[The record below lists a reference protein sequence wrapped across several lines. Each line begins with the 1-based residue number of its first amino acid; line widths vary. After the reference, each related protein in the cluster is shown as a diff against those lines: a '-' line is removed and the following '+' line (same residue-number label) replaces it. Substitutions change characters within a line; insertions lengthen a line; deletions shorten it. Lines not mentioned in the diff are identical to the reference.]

1 MKKRERT
8 CIRCGK
14 VEVTFSKAEVC
25 HACHWEVKQAKA
37 AENEK
42 STLVGLGYEEIDG
55 PVFQQTLHRS
65 WSFVHPDCGTQQTWR
80 FGNILKQL
88 KLRPDSTPCS
98 HCGGKERIKPAMAA
112 FIEKYG
118 RDFDVTLWEEYSTK
132 VRRLTEKTYQK
143 HKHEIN
149 PLNLKRGVHT
159 YHLDHKMPIIE
170 GFLQGIPAEQIAAK
184 ENLQILCQ
192 RLTTSAKVEV
202 CNVESSLPR
211 FLAPFQQ

>member
-1 MKKRERT
+1 M
-8 CIRCGK
+8 
-14 VEVTFSKAEVC
+14 SKAM
-25 HACHWEVKQAKA
+25 
-37 AENEK
+37 
-42 STLVGLGYEEIDG
+42 D
-55 PVFQQTLHRS
+55 
-65 WSFVHPDCGTQQTWR
+65 
-80 FGNILKQL
+80 
-88 KLRPDSTPCS
+88 
-98 HCGGKERIKPAMAA
+98 A

-184 ENLQILCQ
+184 ENLQIL
-192 RLTTSAKVEV
+192 RAFDNISKG
-202 CNVESSLPR
+202 R
-211 FLAPFQQ
+211 K